1 MSRVAVLLVAL
12 LLVSTQSALA
22 CTSLYSWFDRVFG
35 PRTLLYMPLGF
46 ELPDVLDDLSG
57 YVVLGTE
64 VVDNFRGCAYGR
76 IVQFR
81 SGDHVT
87 CDDYGWDYA
96 SWGTEVVIVAR
107 PALSGK
113 DTIGSCKAHCKMI
126 VTDFFDNDVYDVSC
140 ADYAKSVRGLGF
152 GSDVQVP
159 EVDTGVP
166 DPEPADEFD
175 WDAWNAEFDERTG
188 TPQNTSGDFDS
199 DEDDGCPPGSF
210 PDWAATMCQDAAAL
224 GIRSPSICDC
234 Q

>member
-1 MSRVAVLLVAL
+1 MTRIIALSVVLLLASIQ
-12 LLVSTQSALA
+12 STLA

-64 VVDNFRGCAYGR
+64 VVDNFRGCTYER

-81 SGDHVT
+81 SGEHVT

-96 SWGTEVVIVAR
+96 SRGTEVVIVAR
-107 PALSGK
+107 PAASGK

-140 ADYAKSVRGLGF
+140 ADYAESVRGVGF
-152 GSDVQVP
+152 G
-159 EVDTGVP
+159 EMETP
-166 DPEPADEFD
+166 DQPPSAQPAPD
-175 WDAWNAEFDERTG
+175 
-188 TPQNTSGDFDS
+188 TSGRVDLGSWNWLYDLPGGPDQETLDFLYQLADDCEEAERLGWPDTLGS
-199 DEDDGCPPGSF
+199 PTPILCED
-210 PDWAATMCQDAAAL
+210 L
-224 GIRSPSICDC
+224 GDLYP
-234 Q
+234 